1 MNTTLK
7 ILNRELVDLRAQ
19 ADKPFNTTAQD
30 LFIWAEIRRVESE
43 IAEETAKA
51 DRQRVWG

>member
-7 ILNRELVDLRAQ
+7 VLNRELEDLRAQ
-19 ADKPFNTTAQD
+19 ANKPFNTTAQD
-30 LFIWAEIRRVESE
+30 LFIWAEVRRVEGE

-51 DRQRVWG
+51 TRQRVWG